1 MAFELKMPKL
11 GESVTEGT
19 IGKWLKQPGE
29 QVKKY
34 DLLVEVQ
41 TDKVNTEIPS
51 EVDGTLSEIKVQE
64 GQTVSVGTVLAVLET
79 GAAPAAAAK
88 GAAAQPAEAKGAAAQ
103 PAQAQGGAP
112 QPAEAKTAA
121 EPAKGT
127 AAATQPAEAKA
138 GAKPAQDE
146 SKVAAPAGA
155 AAGGEGRATASPGAA
170 EAPAAPPAQQ
180 TPQRAAPVQGG
191 ATDASSGNGKAA
203 PPRPEVRATPA
214 VRKLAAEHGIDIAQI
229 EGSGLGGRVS
239 RQDIEQFVASRET
252 AAPEGRAQAPA
263 QPTQGQARAA
273 APQQA
278 APRPAALAGDTPVP
292 LTQMRRAIATNMVQA
307 WSAPHAHAVMEVD
320 MTNLMRFRETVKG
333 DFQKREGF
341 DLSPAAFIV
350 KAAVEALS
358 QMQAVNSSWT
368 DQGVVLRKS
377 INIGYA
383 VALGEDGLVV
393 PVIKNADEKSI
404 TGLMR
409 AIRDVVDRA
418 KAKKLTLDDFQGGTF
433 TVNNTGPLGTFVSSP
448 IVPPGQAAIISSESI
463 RKRVVVMDDDS
474 IAIRQ
479 MMNLVIGF
487 DHRAID
493 GSTAARFLA
502 TIRDW
507 LQGINEAVPIS

>member
-64 GQTVSVGTVLAVLET
+64 GQTVSVGTVLALLET
-79 GAAPAAAAK
+79 QGASAETKAAAAPAAA
-88 GAAAQPAEAKGAAAQ
+88 
-103 PAQAQGGAP
+103 QA
-112 QPAEAKTAA
+112 
-121 EPAKGT
+121 
-127 AAATQPAEAKA
+127 
-138 GAKPAQDE
+138 
-146 SKVAAPAGA
+146 
-155 AAGGEGRATASPGAA
+155 
-170 EAPAAPPAQQ
+170 APAAP
-180 TPQRAAPVQGG
+180 AAPAEV
-191 ATDASSGNGKAA
+191 SSGNGKAA
-203 PPRPEVRATPA
+203 PPRLDVRATPA
-214 VRKLAAEHGIDIAQI
+214 VRKLAAEHGIDLAQL

-239 RQDIEQFVASRET
+239 RQDVEQLVASR
-252 AAPEGRAQAPA
+252 GKVAPA
-263 QPTQGQARAA
+263 AGPVSVRPGPGLTPAV
-273 APQQA
+273 AP
-278 APRPAALAGDTPVP
+278 APAPAPAVPLTKDTPVP
-292 LTQMRRAIATNMVQA
+292 LTQMRRAIASNMVQA

-320 MTNLMRFRETVKG
+320 MTNLMRFRDTVKG

-350 KAAVEALS
+350 KAAVEALAAV
-358 QMQAVNSSWT
+358 QAVNSSWT
-368 DQGVVLRKS
+368 DQGLVLRKA

-383 VALGEDGLVV
+383 VALGDEGLVV
-393 PVIKNADEKSI
+393 PVIKNADGRSI

-433 TVNNTGPLGTFVSSP
+433 TVNNTGPLGTSVSSP
-448 IVPPGQAAIISSESI
+448 IVLPGQAAIISSESI

-493 GSTAARFLA
+493 GSTAAKFLA
-502 TIRDW
+502 TMRDW
-507 LQGINEAVPIS
+507 LQGINEAVPM